1 MNELRDSIPSEVRP
15 PSTSTSRRIA
25 QWLGQFWAWLFLIV
39 LLVFFSLTGQGFF
52 SLFNLQS
59 IGANAAILLILALG
73 QTFVIISG
81 GIDLSTGYLLGLV
94 SVVAAAVMTAMAD
107 KLPIPAAVLTGMMAA
122 LLVGA
127 GSGWLNG
134 VIIARLHVPPFI
146 VTLGMQGVLRG
157 IGFVLSGGMPLPI
170 FIKNLGILG
179 NGSALYYSQK
189 TGFTF
194 FSPPP
199 GLEGPQLRQVIAI
212 LPHPLTLGLLLVMIC
227 HLVLSRMR
235 FGLYTYAI
243 GGSKEAASRAGI
255 PVESHTT
262 KVYVVSALLAS
273 IAGLL
278 YAVRFTTGTAN
289 AGEALTLDSVAAVVI
304 GGASLFGGEGT
315 IIGTLIG
322 TLTISVI
329 VNGLVILGV
338 NAFWQYVAV
347 GIVIIL
353 AVLADQTKAR
363 LLK

>member
-1 MNELRDSIPSEVRP
+1 MRL
-15 PSTSTSRRIA
+15 
-25 QWLGQFWAWLFLIV
+25 LGRYWAWLFLIM
-39 LLVFFSLTGQGFF
+39 LLVFFSLTGRGFF

-59 IGANAAILLILALG
+59 IGANAAILLIMALG

-94 SVVAAAVMTAMAD
+94 SVVAAAVMTALAAT
-107 KLPIPAAVLTGMMAA
+107 LPTPFSILIVMSVG
-122 LLVGA
+122 LLVGLGA
-127 GSGWLNG
+127 GWING
-134 VIIARLHVPPFI
+134 TIIARLHVPPFI

-157 IGFVLSGGMPLPI
+157 VGFVLSGGMPLPI

-179 NGSALYYSQK
+179 NGYLLYYSPIAGM
-189 TGFTF
+189 TLFR
-194 FSPPP
+194 PPP
-199 GLEGPQLRQVIAI
+199 GLDGLQVRQTAAI
-212 LPHPLTLGLLLVMIC
+212 LPHPLTLALLLVLIC
-227 HLVLSRMR
+227 NLVLSRTR
-235 FGLYTYAI
+235 FGLHTYAI

-255 PVESHTT
+255 PVAGHTT
-262 KVYVVSALLAS
+262 KVYVVSALMAS

-278 YAVRFTTGTAN
+278 YAVRFTNGTAN

-329 VNGLVILGV
+329 TNGLVIMGV

-347 GIVIIL
+347 GMVIIM
-353 AVLADQTKAR
+353 AVLADQTKSR
-363 LLK
+363 LIK

>member
-1 MNELRDSIPSEVRP
+1 MKL
-15 PSTSTSRRIA
+15 
-25 QWLGQFWAWLFLIV
+25 LGRYWAWLFLII
-39 LLVFFSLTGQGFF
+39 LLVFFSFAGKGFF

-59 IGANAAILLILALG
+59 IGANAAILLIMALG

-94 SVVAAAVMTAMAD
+94 SVVAAAVMTALAAT
-107 KLPIPAAVLTGMMAA
+107 LPIPLAVLAGMSAG
-122 LLVGA
+122 LLAGLGA
-127 GSGWLNG
+127 GWING
-134 VIIARLHVPPFI
+134 TIIARLHVPPFI

-179 NGSALYYSQK
+179 NGYFLYYSQG
-189 TGFTF
+189 TGVTLFR
-194 FSPPP
+194 PPP
-199 GLEGPQLRQVIAI
+199 GLEGPQLRQIAAI
-212 LPHPLTLGLLLVMIC
+212 LPHPLTLALLLVLVC
-227 HLVLSRMR
+227 HLVLSRTR
-235 FGLYTYAI
+235 FGLYTYAV

-255 PVESHTT
+255 PVVSHTT
-262 KVYVVSALLAS
+262 MVYVVSALLTS

-278 YAVRFTTGTAN
+278 YAVRFTNGTAN

-329 VNGLVILGV
+329 INGLVIMGV

-353 AVLADQTKAR
+353 AVLADQTKSR
-363 LLK
+363 LIK